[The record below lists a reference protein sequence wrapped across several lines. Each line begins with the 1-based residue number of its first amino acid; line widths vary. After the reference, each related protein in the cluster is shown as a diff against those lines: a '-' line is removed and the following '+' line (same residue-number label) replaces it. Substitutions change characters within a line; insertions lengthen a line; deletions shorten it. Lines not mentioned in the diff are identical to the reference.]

1 MKVEK
6 MKTGKQLKKLEKKFR
21 SSILVEYFPMFFVIL
36 VLLLTASFVIDK
48 VPPSSS
54 KTVSDQNP
62 KITFFVPDSIKDK
75 KLIALK
81 KSLPLFEDYPA
92 KVYSIPPK
100 PLLVHESNPY
110 GMKYWTLTE
119 NWIDEATE
127 YDIAGHYLMGGYGT
141 GKSGRIIIDGLT
153 GQVFHEYGSRYYTDS
168 VVSSSLV
175 IFDPIDI
182 ECFSSDGDYEPCY
195 ARGVPQYVI
204 WEVEQFVTICEPVI
218 KNWKVVSCGDSV
230 TAIEIKETSEN
241 TDVSKIM
248 DAIKYLESENLPIL
262 GEAPT
267 EEEIF
272 NSPHIKQIR
281 LALSGY
287 LDGTNSG
294 LEDEALDATSV
305 DMKCGLN
312 NFDKTYYQS
321 KFVILDTYDNDY
333 GGIQAYITFIDKPDT
348 VFWVWIYGMVGEQR
362 LRTFCE
368 KPPLEGD
375 EQIFKTFIED
385 KIKSTKPEQI
395 Y

>member
-1 MKVEK
+1 MKILAK
-6 MKTGKQLKKLEKKFR
+6 IIKKFR
-21 SSILVEYFPMFFVIL
+21 SSILVEYFPMFFIVL
-36 VLLLTASFVIDK
+36 MLLLTASFVIDK

-195 ARGVPQYVI
+195 ARRVPQYVV
-204 WEVEQFVTICEPVI
+204 WDGEQFVTVCEPVI

-248 DAIKYLESENLPIL
+248 EAIKKLE
-262 GEAPT
+262 A
-267 EEEIF
+267 EEPVRITGNETDEELRNNPYIK
-272 NSPHIKQIR
+272 HIR
-281 LALSGY
+281 TALNGY
-287 LDGTNSG
+287 LDGSNIG
-294 LEDEALDATSV
+294 AEEVIALYEANPSD
-305 DMKCGLN
+305 KCGLTLL
-312 NFDKTYYQS
+312 DKSYYES
-321 KFVILDTYDNDY
+321 KFFIYNVHDNEY
-333 GGIQAYITFIDKPDT
+333 GGVQAYIVFVDKPDT
-348 VFWVWIYGMVGEQR
+348 IFGAWIYKLGGDDNNYSLRSFCKSGPPEEKRAEFTKIMRSIIERGE
-362 LRTFCE
+362 
-368 KPPLEGD
+368 
-375 EQIFKTFIED
+375 
-385 KIKSTKPEQI
+385 IKFSL
-395 Y
+395 